1 MMELLALAIS
11 MNALRSNIEIVFAS
25 RMLSSVSV
33 NGLSEDSWIVTVLL
47 AETSRVLKAI
57 SRSAS
62 NKLKET
68 TMQMLTLRG

>member
-1 MMELLALAIS
+1 MMELFALAIS

-33 NGLSEDSWIVTVLL
+33 NGLSEASWIVTVLL
-47 AETSRVLKAI
+47 AETRRVLKAV

-62 NKLKET
+62 NRLKET
-68 TMQMLTLRG
+68 KMQVLMFIG